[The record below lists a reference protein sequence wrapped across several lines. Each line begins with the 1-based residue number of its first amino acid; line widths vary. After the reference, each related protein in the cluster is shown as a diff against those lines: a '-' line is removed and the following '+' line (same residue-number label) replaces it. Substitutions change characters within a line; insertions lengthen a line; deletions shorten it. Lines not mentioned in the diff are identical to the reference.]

1 MQFSDTTNDQGLV
14 QDARWLV
21 GANSASYNIKDLT
34 RNINRRHEEAV
45 ALIFESDGRWQYTDS
60 NNTEGIYTDDLV
72 SGTQAY
78 DILVSHLRITR
89 VEVVDEDDNS
99 SRLHVLDQN
108 DVLTSL
114 TDYEKTDGTPRF
126 YDLIGNKMYLYPA
139 PSYNKTDGLRFW
151 FQTGPSL
158 FDTTDTTKVPG
169 FASIF
174 HRYLS
179 LGAALDYANA
189 KQLDNRNR
197 LMEELEQMKEAMQS
211 FYNRRAGD
219 ENIKLKVR
227 QHNWN

>member
-1 MQFSDTTNDQGLV
+1 MQFSDTTDNQGLV
-14 QDARWLV
+14 QDTRWLV
-21 GANSASYNIKDLT
+21 GASASTYPIADVT

-45 ALIFESDGRWQYTDS
+45 SYIFEADGRWQYTDS

-78 DILVSHLRITR
+78 DLAVTHLKVTR
-89 VEVVDEDDNS
+89 VEIKDADGNY
-99 SRLHVLDQN
+99 SRLNVLDQN
-108 DVLTSL
+108 DVLTTL
-114 TDYEKTDGTPRF
+114 TDYERTDGIPRF
-126 YDLIGNKMYLYPA
+126 YDLVGNKIYLYPA
-139 PSYNKTDGLRFW
+139 PNYASTDGLKLW

-158 FDTTDTTKVPG
+158 FTSTDTTKVPG

-189 KQLDNRNR
+189 KQLDNRSR
-197 LMEELEQMKEAMQS
+197 LKEELDALRETMQAY
-211 FYNRRAGD
+211 YNRRNAD
-219 ENIKLKVR
+219 ENIKIKVR

>member
-1 MQFSDTTNDQGLV
+1 MQFSDTTSDQGLV

-21 GANSASYNIKDLT
+21 GANASSYPIKDLT

-72 SGTQAY
+72 SGTQSY

-89 VEVVDEDDNS
+89 VEIKNTDGNYA
-99 SRLHVLDQN
+99 RLQVLDQN
-108 DVLTSL
+108 DVLTTL

-126 YDLIGNKMYLYPA
+126 YDLVGNKMYLYPA
-139 PSYNKTDGLRFW
+139 PNYASVDGLKSW

-158 FDTTDTTKVPG
+158 FTTTDTTKVPG
-169 FASIF
+169 FASLF

-179 LGAALDYANA
+179 LGAAVDYANA

-197 LMEELEQMKEAMQS
+197 LKEELDEMRDAMQH

-219 ENIKLKVR
+219 ENIKIKVR
-227 QHNWN
+227 THNWN